1 MAKNVTIHDVA
12 QAAGVSIST
21 VSRVMNGHDKVDAE
35 MTSRVQAAAAQLHY
49 IPNPS
54 ARSIRGKREKTLGII
69 LPNCADNFFS
79 KLLEGILTKAD
90 ELGFRT
96 TIFSCHG
103 HGDPEQELDRVRTA
117 VSSGLSGL
125 LYCPSAAVPA
135 QAITDLLPRDFP
147 MIIVYRRNMVP
158 GVPHIY
164 HDNFQGGYLATKY
177 LLRLGRRKIA
187 FFASF
192 WRPPA
197 KDGHSLLATMT
208 NHPSRGAYS
217 SLDRLDGHRKA
228 LEEAGIPF
236 DPDMIQVTEFGYEN
250 GYAAAKEILS
260 SMKEFDAVVC
270 ANDTLASGIL
280 QALREQNISVPEEV
294 SLVGYD
300 DSVMA
305 TIARPMLTSVRQEP
319 ELLGQGAVDMMEAL
333 LEGKKVEDR
342 VVDVQLV
349 VRNSTSARPDM
360 K

>member
-1 MAKNVTIHDVA
+1 MAKNVTIIDVA
-12 QAAGVSIST
+12 EAAGVSIST
-21 VSRVMNGHDKVDAE
+21 VSRVMNGNDKVDEALAK
-35 MTSRVQAAAAQLHY
+35 RVRAVAATLRY
-49 IPNPS
+49 IPNAA
-54 ARSIRGKREKTLGII
+54 ARSIRGKQEKTLGII
-69 LPNCADNFFS
+69 LPSCADNFFS
-79 KLLEGILTKAD
+79 KLLEGILIKAD
-90 ELGFRT
+90 ELGMRT
-96 TIFSCHG
+96 SIFSCHG
-103 HGDPEQELDRVRTA
+103 HGDPEQELERVRTA
-117 VSSGLSGL
+117 AAAGLSGL

-135 QAITDLLPRDFP
+135 QAITDLLPREFP
-147 MIIVYRRNMVP
+147 MVIVYRRNMVP

-192 WRPPA
+192 WRLPVT
-197 KDGHSLLATMT
+197 DGPSMLALAD
-208 NHPSRGAYS
+208 HPSRGAYS

-250 GYAAAKEILS
+250 GCAAAKEFLS

-280 QALREQNISVPEEV
+280 QALREQNISVPEQV
-294 SLVGYD
+294 SIVGYD

-319 ELLGQGAVDMMEAL
+319 EILGRGAVEMMEAL
-333 LEGKKVEDR
+333 LEGEKVEDR

-349 VRNSTSARPDM
+349 VRNSTSVQLET